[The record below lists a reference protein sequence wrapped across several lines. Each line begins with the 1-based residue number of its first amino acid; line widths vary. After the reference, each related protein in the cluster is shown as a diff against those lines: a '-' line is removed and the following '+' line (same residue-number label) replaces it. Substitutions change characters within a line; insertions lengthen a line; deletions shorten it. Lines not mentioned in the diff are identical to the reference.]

1 MTENNAINFLL
12 YSYFEL
18 TLDDKEPAIL
28 DAAMERAYRDAS
40 GRVLSIAEELGGN
53 EAYKGEAKEKLRSQI
68 TELSKLTTPVDYE
81 KWLYATCEILLKAY
95 TSAKDKNEDTA
106 FYFGHAQ
113 KWVNMTMKYLYVIKT
128 IFKKYDKDVPSWLT
142 LDLEK
147 QLHIPVDSYI
157 MEAATKK
164 KVNFSYGL
172 NIQLPGKSKE
182 LAPYSSAKSWSK
194 WEEDEYRTFRTELK
208 GKISEDSPLDWEGP
222 AWIEIAKHRKAK
234 EKNKKEKNT

>member
-81 KWLYATCEILLKAY
+81 KWLYVTCEILLKAY

-113 KWVNMTMKYLYVIKT
+113 KWVNMTMKYLYVIKA

-157 MEAATKK
+157 MEAARELK
-164 KVNFSYGL
+164 
-172 NIQLPGKSKE
+172 IQFPGKDDK
-182 LAPYSSAKSWSK
+182 LVTYSSAKSWSK
-194 WEEDEYRTFRTELK
+194 WVCGDYEKFRKELE
-208 GKISEDSPLDWEGP
+208 GKIPEDSPLDWEGP
-222 AWIEIAKHRKAK
+222 AWIRVAKKRK
-234 EKNKKEKNT
+234 EKEKKN